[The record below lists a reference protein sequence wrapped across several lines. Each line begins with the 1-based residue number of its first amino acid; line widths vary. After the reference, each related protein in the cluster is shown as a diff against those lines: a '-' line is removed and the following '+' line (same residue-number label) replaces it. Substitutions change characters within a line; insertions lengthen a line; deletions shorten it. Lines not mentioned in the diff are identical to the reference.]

1 MNILPLF
8 LNLPVPGAKVVVVVV
23 LDVVVEVLVVDVVVI
38 VVTVIA
44 TFIEVIPTKLTPVQ
58 ATFLLVP
65 VPVIEPL

>member
-23 LDVVVEVLVVDVVVI
+23 LDVVVVVKVVA
-38 VVTVIA
+38 VIA
-44 TFIEVIPTKLTPVQ
+44 TFIEVFPTRFTPLQ

-65 VPVIEPL
+65 EPVIVPV